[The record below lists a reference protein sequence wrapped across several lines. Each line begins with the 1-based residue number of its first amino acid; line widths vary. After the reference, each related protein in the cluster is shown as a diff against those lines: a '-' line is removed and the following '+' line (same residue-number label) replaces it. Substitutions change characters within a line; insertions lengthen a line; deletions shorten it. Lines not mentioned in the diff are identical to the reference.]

1 MSGDDYFPD
10 LGCRNS
16 GTKCRRVA
24 RFQQIFCHI
33 VWAGE
38 VFLSRAFTIKEQMPA
53 QTAVFLAVQ
62 IEISA
67 NHDINGPYGL
77 ENNHSQSF
85 NTELSG
91 LIDFIVI

>member
-1 MSGDDYFPD
+1 
-10 LGCRNS
+10 
-16 GTKCRRVA
+16 
-24 RFQQIFCHI
+24 
-33 VWAGE
+33 
-38 VFLSRAFTIKEQMPA
+38 MPA

-77 ENNHSQSF
+77 ENNHSQSY

-91 LIDFIVI
+91 LIDFIVIWAATFETLTETLMQRAFLKNHR